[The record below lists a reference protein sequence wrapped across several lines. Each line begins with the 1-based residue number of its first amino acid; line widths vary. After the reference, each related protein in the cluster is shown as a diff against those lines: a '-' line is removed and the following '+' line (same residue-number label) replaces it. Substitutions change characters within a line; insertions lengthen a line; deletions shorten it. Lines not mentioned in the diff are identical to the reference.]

1 MGAVATPTGTVDISY
16 GASNH
21 LCTVTLNASGTG
33 TCTTSTNPPVGSPT
47 TITGTYSGNGNYN
60 PSTGNTP
67 LTVTPATTQTT
78 VQTEDANGNPTSV
91 VTPGAQ
97 VEYAVTVTNTDSTA
111 IPAGKVVIDVGSKT
125 GVCIISSLGPDGK
138 ATCGPNANEASG
150 VNQTVTATYTDN
162 TAATP
167 NFKSSVGTTTLSVTT
182 ANATTTTISTTPS
195 SITYGQTVSY
205 NATVSSSSGTGGT
218 PSGQVIFT
226 TGTGASQVTLCTATL
241 LGGSGSCQPN
251 RPSQNAPTGTD
262 TITGTYQGDTGH
274 LSSSGTTSL
283 TVAQANSIVAVTATP
298 SSDAFGQSVSYSV
311 TVSDTT
317 SGSVGTPTGSV
328 SLVATT
334 GSTSVPLCTV
344 TPLDNSGKGSCT
356 SNAAPVGTDTIT
368 GSYSGDPNFHTS
380 TGTTTLTV
388 SKANSATAL
397 TLTPSTAAFGDPVQ
411 YQAVVTDAT
420 ANSTGTPNQGHV
432 TFTLENGSQMC
443 SQPLDSTGTASC
455 TVSNTPIGSHTVT
468 ATYVGD
474 GDFNQSSTTAP
485 LTITKATPTT
495 TITVTPSSS
504 PAIYGQNATYAAT
517 VSSSAG
523 TPTGQVIFT
532 TGSGANLIALC
543 TATLSGG
550 TGSCTSGKAPAGTDT
565 ITGSYGGD
573 NTFFGSSGTGSL
585 TVTKAATSTSVST
598 NPTSAAPTQSVTY
611 MATVTDT
618 SPNSTAVPTG
628 HVVFSINGTTICQA
642 TLDSTGKGQCP
653 STAAPT
659 GTDTVQGVYNQD
671 NADTN
676 FNGSTGLSQLLISSS
691 LHTTTTSVLA
701 NPSTSV
707 FGQTVNYSATV
718 TSTSPGTPSGTV
730 TFSVGTTT
738 LCMAIL
744 DNNSQ
749 GTCTAHNA
757 PVGIDTV
764 TGQYSGDTTFT
775 GSSGTTTESVSKAS
789 TSTTVTAQP
798 GSVTSGQTVTYSATV
813 SDTSPSSTGTPTG
826 TVQFTIGSTMLCTGT
841 LTSGHTSCTA
851 NNAPGGTDSVTGTYS
866 GDGNF
871 NTSTGGTTV
880 TVAQAAGGFVSEAPN
895 RVLDTR
901 NSTGGATGPVG
912 AGQTITLDLSQAVPS
927 GATAVALN
935 VTAVNA
941 STSTFV
947 TVWPDGQSRPTASNL
962 NVGAGQTI
970 ANLVIVQLG
979 QGQKV
984 DLFNQRGSLDL
995 VADLGG
1001 YFDPS
1006 NTTGYGPQ
1014 NPVRVLDTRNSTGGA
1029 TGPVG
1034 PGQTVRLNLSNFV
1047 SPSATAVVLNVTAVT
1062 PTAPTFVTV
1071 WPDGTS
1077 RPTAS
1082 SLNVTAGQTLPNL
1095 VIVKLGAGDF
1105 VDLYNHSGNTQLVA
1119 DLEGVF
1125 DPSHSPRLLPRAPER
1140 IVDTRDGTGGTSGPL
1155 VGGAT
1160 MSIDFTGALPAGARA
1175 VVLNITA
1182 VGASADTF
1190 VTVWP
1195 GGASRP
1201 NASNLNVPA
1210 GGTLPNL
1217 VIVQLG
1223 SGNVVNIFN
1232 HSGSVNIV
1240 ADLEG
1245 VFTS

>member
-1 MGAVATPTGTVDISY
+1 M
-16 GASNH
+16 
-21 LCTVTLNASGTG
+21 
-33 TCTTSTNPPVGSPT
+33 
-47 TITGTYSGNGNYN
+47 
-60 PSTGNTP
+60 
-67 LTVTPATTQTT
+67 
-78 VQTEDANGNPTSV
+78 
-91 VTPGAQ
+91 
-97 VEYAVTVTNTDSTA
+97 
-111 IPAGKVVIDVGSKT
+111 
-125 GVCIISSLGPDGK
+125 
-138 ATCGPNANEASG
+138 
-150 VNQTVTATYTDN
+150 
-162 TAATP
+162 
-167 NFKSSVGTTTLSVTT
+167 
-182 ANATTTTISTTPS
+182 
-195 SITYGQTVSY
+195 SY
-205 NATVSSSSGTGGT
+205 NATVT
-218 PSGQVIFT
+218 PSTATGTVTFT
-226 TGTGASQVTLCTATL
+226 TGTGASQITLCTATL
-241 LGGSGSCQPN
+241 LGGSGSCSPN

-262 TITGTYQGDTGH
+262 TITGTYGGNSS
-274 LSSSGTTSL
+274 LLNSSGTTTL

-298 SSDAFGQSVSYSV
+298 SSDAFGQSVTYSV
-311 TVSDTT
+311 TVSDTS
-317 SGSVGTPTGSV
+317 SGSIATPTGSV
-328 SLVATT
+328 ALVATS
-334 GSTSVPLCTV
+334 GSTSAPLCTV
-344 TPLDNSGKGSCT
+344 AALDSNGKGSCS
-356 SNAAPVGTDTIT
+356 SNAAPVGSPDTIT

-380 TGTTTLTV
+380 TGTTNLTV
-388 SKANSATAL
+388 SKADSATAL
-397 TLTPSTAAFGDPVQ
+397 TLTPSTASFGDTVT
-411 YQAVVTDAT
+411 YKAVVTDAT
-420 ANSTGTPNQGHV
+420 ANSTGTPNAGHV
-432 TFTLENGSQMC
+432 NFTLENGSQMC
-443 SQPLDSTGTASC
+443 SQPVDNTGTASC
-455 TVSNTPIGSHTVT
+455 MVSNTPIGNHTVT

-485 LTITKATPTT
+485 LTVTKATPTT
-495 TITVTPSSS
+495 AITVTPSAS
-504 PAIYGQNATYAAT
+504 PAVFGQSVTYAAT

-532 TGSGANLIALC
+532 TGPAANPVTLC
-543 TATLSGG
+543 TATLSNGS
-550 TGSCTSGKAPAGTDT
+550 GSCTSRTAPAGTDT

-573 NTFFGSSGTGSL
+573 STFAGSTSNPQSL
-585 TVTKAATSTSVST
+585 TVTKAATSTTVST
-598 NPTSAAPTQSVTY
+598 NPTSAAPSQSVTY
-611 MATVTDT
+611 MATVADT
-618 SPNSTAVPTG
+618 SPNSTATPTG
-628 HVVFSINGTTICQA
+628 DVVFSINGTTICQA
-642 TLDSTGKGQCP
+642 TLSNGSGQCT
-653 STAAPT
+653 SAAAPT

-676 FNGSTGLSQLLISSS
+676 FNSSTGLSQLLVSSS
-691 LHTTTTSVLA
+691 LHSTSTSVLA

-718 TSTSPGTPSGTV
+718 TSTSSGTPTGKV
-730 TFSVGTTT
+730 TFSVGATI
-738 LCMAIL
+738 LCVAQL
-744 DNNSQ
+744 DTNAQ
-749 GTCTAHNA
+749 ATCPANNA
-757 PVGIDTV
+757 PVGTDTV
-764 TGQYSGDTTFT
+764 SGQYGGDSMFT
-775 GSSGTTTESVSKAS
+775 GSSGTTTETVSKAN

-826 TVQFTIGSTMLCTGT
+826 TVQFTIGSTMLCTAT
-841 LTSGHTSCTA
+841 LTSGHASCMA

-871 NTSTGGTTV
+871 NTSVGGTTV

-901 NSTGGATGPVG
+901 NGTGATGPVG
-912 AGQTITLDLSQAVPS
+912 AGQTVTLDLSQAVPS
-927 GATAVALN
+927 SATAVALN

-962 NVGAGQTI
+962 NVGVGQTI

-1014 NPVRVLDTRNSTGGA
+1014 NPVRVLDTRNGTGGA
-1029 TGPVG
+1029 TGPIG

-1047 SPSATAVVLNVTAVT
+1047 TPSATAVVLNVTAVT

-1105 VDLYNHSGNTQLVA
+1105 VDLYNHSGKTQLVA

-1140 IVDTRDGTGGTSGPL
+1140 IVDTRNGTGGTSGPL

-1223 SGNVVNIFN
+1223 SGDVVNIFN

-1245 VFTS
+1245 VFT